1 LRRAVTGVNCGSQTA
16 GANIKQ
22 VQVRAGHSSV
32 KVTLDVYGHLFP
44 GDDEAVAEALDEG
57 RRAAL
62 KSFRHTVGMKGRKAR
77 VRRPKAPLTC
87 INGEVAQ

>member
-1 LRRAVTGVNCGSQTA
+1 
-16 GANIKQ
+16 

-44 GDDEAVAEALDEG
+44 GDDDAVAEALDEG

-77 VRRPKAPLTC
+77 VRRPKSAVDLHKRR
-87 INGEVAQ
+87 GSSVGRARD